1 MLLQAGDRGMS
12 EADRGGDPPKP
23 VVPFLERTM
32 GSVVRMEGRDL
43 QPSAG
48 RSRFA
53 YPERIRYARLTH
65 PCRSILL
72 TEASPFHILTAIRR
86 QKRLPVAPC
95 GAASREFAASEKQMK
110 KQALGKGLDALIPEE
125 VLVKPPPPSGLLNLR
140 LAEIKTSPLQPRT
153 SFNPEA
159 LSELASSIAQKGI
172 IQPIVVRAV
181 EGGYEVVAGERRLRA
196 AELAGRRVVPALIVE
211 ATDEEAMQLGLIEN
225 IQREDLNPLD
235 RAVALDRLIERFSL
249 SQQDVATRIGKDRAS
264 VANYVRILS
273 LPDEVK
279 EYLRQDKLSF
289 GHARAILSLENPAE
303 QRSVA
308 REVVAKGLSVRDCER
323 LIATRK
329 SPPRREKSAPPAL
342 DPLSRA
348 IEEEMQKSLATK
360 VRIVR
365 GKKTGKI
372 EIEFYSDQ
380 DLTRILD
387 LLHVRIND

>member
-1 MLLQAGDRGMS
+1 
-12 EADRGGDPPKP
+12 
-23 VVPFLERTM
+23 
-32 GSVVRMEGRDL
+32 
-43 QPSAG
+43 
-48 RSRFA
+48 
-53 YPERIRYARLTH
+53 
-65 PCRSILL
+65 
-72 TEASPFHILTAIRR
+72 
-86 QKRLPVAPC
+86 
-95 GAASREFAASEKQMK
+95 MK

-125 VLVKPPPPSGLLNLR
+125 VRVKPQPPSGLVNLR
-140 LAEIKTSPLQPRT
+140 LAEIKRSPLQPRT

-159 LSELASSIAQKGI
+159 LSELASSIAQKGV
-172 IQPIVVRAV
+172 IQPIVVRAA

-279 EYLRQDKLSF
+279 EHIRQDKLTF

-303 QRSVA
+303 QRAVA
-308 REVVAKGLSVRDCER
+308 REVVAKGLSVRQCEN

-329 SPPRREKSAPPAL
+329 SPPRPKKNAPPAL

-365 GKKTGKI
+365 GTKTGRI

-387 LLHVRIND
+387 LLHVRITD

>member
-1 MLLQAGDRGMS
+1 
-12 EADRGGDPPKP
+12 
-23 VVPFLERTM
+23 
-32 GSVVRMEGRDL
+32 
-43 QPSAG
+43 
-48 RSRFA
+48 
-53 YPERIRYARLTH
+53 
-65 PCRSILL
+65 
-72 TEASPFHILTAIRR
+72 
-86 QKRLPVAPC
+86 
-95 GAASREFAASEKQMK
+95 MK

-125 VLVKPPPPSGLLNLR
+125 VLVKRSPPSGFVNLR
-140 LAEIKTSPLQPRT
+140 LAEIKRSPLQPRT

-159 LSELASSIAQKGI
+159 LSELASSIAQKGV

-225 IQREDLNPLD
+225 IQREDLNPVD

-279 EYLRQDKLSF
+279 EYIRQDKLTF
-289 GHARAILSLENPAE
+289 GHARALLSLENAAE
-303 QRSVA
+303 QRAVA
-308 REVVAKGLSVRDCER
+308 REVVAKGLSVRECER
-323 LIATRK
+323 LVARK
-329 SPPRREKSAPPAL
+329 KAPSRAREKAPSTL

-387 LLHVRIND
+387 LLHVRITD

>member
-1 MLLQAGDRGMS
+1 
-12 EADRGGDPPKP
+12 
-23 VVPFLERTM
+23 
-32 GSVVRMEGRDL
+32 
-43 QPSAG
+43 
-48 RSRFA
+48 
-53 YPERIRYARLTH
+53 
-65 PCRSILL
+65 L
-72 TEASPFHILTAIRR
+72 TEDSPFHILSAITRG
-86 QKRLPVAPC
+86 KRLPVASIRGQTPRALY
-95 GAASREFAASEKQMK
+95 GKKHMK
-110 KQALGKGLDALIPEE
+110 KQALGKGLDALIPQE
-125 VLVKPPPPSGLLNLR
+125 VVVKPSPPSGFVNLR
-140 LAEIKTSPLQPRT
+140 LAEIKRSPLQPRT

-159 LSELASSIAQKGI
+159 LSELASSIAQKGV

-225 IQREDLNPLD
+225 IQREDLNPVD

-279 EYLRQDKLSF
+279 EYIRQDKLTF

-303 QRSVA
+303 QRAVA
-308 REVVAKGLSVRDCER
+308 RDVVAKGLSVRECER
-323 LIATRK
+323 LITKRK
-329 SPPRREKSAPPAL
+329 SPVRPRQSAPSVL

-365 GKKTGKI
+365 GRKTGKI

-387 LLHVRIND
+387 LLHVRITD